1 MLGAG
6 AQVHPPP
13 AGTHSGVKRDASKRC
28 SNSSLR
34 LQGPGCCQS
43 RAPEPLAHQGIIR
56 GKAEGSFSSAAGRG
70 GQSYQLGGVETA
82 PWCSRWSPGERHV
95 QPGWG
100 GRSEGLPPPLFTRL
114 PGGMLPPLLGVSS
127 LTSSLSGQKD
137 VNRHFLHV
145 IYMLAGAFLLGRHL
159 EVKFLGKRVCTI

>member
-1 MLGAG
+1 MC
-6 AQVHPPP
+6 PPP
-13 AGTHSGVKRDASKRC
+13 AGTHFGVKRLQVPPQDASKHC

-56 GKAEGSFSSAAGRG
+56 GKSEGSFSSAAGRG

-100 GRSEGLPPPLFTRL
+100 GAAAKASSPPLFTRL
-114 PGGMLPPLLGVSS
+114 LGGMLPPLLGVFS

-145 IYMLAGAFLLGRHL
+145 TYMLAGVFLLERHL